1 MKGEVYR
8 LPAVSREVLRAG
20 PGVAAIR
27 AAGERMR
34 DAVAYLNSARKP
46 A

>member
-1 MKGEVYR
+1 GGAMKSHPGQL

-20 PGVAAIR
+20 PDVMALR

-34 DAVAYLNSARKP
+34 DAVAYLAG
-46 A
+46 